1 MIKHLF
7 SDMDGTVLNSNGQ
20 MSEFTIKT
28 IKESGLPFT
37 LVSARS
43 PQKMEEIIN
52 NLGIDG
58 IHVAFNGGLIFEKN
72 NKKNTILYSVPLE
85 YNLARRL
92 VLDIR
97 NKFENIGISLYDES
111 YWNTDLE
118 TMGIKR
124 EYNIVKVGYKI
135 VNFKNYFENAN
146 KTIYK
151 VSFIEHD
158 EEVFKKLIDYV
169 EKNYSK
175 EQLTIQKSL
184 SGYLEITH
192 INAKKSKGIEYIQ
205 KLEKLEKNELAAFGD
220 GQNDIPM
227 FESVGHIVV
236 MENAT
241 EDVKKYADFITK
253 SNNDDGVAYAIE
265 KYIKN
270 I

>member
-7 SDMDGTVLNSNGQ
+7 SDMDGTVLNSKGQ
-20 MSEFTIKT
+20 MSKITIKT

-43 PQKMEEIIN
+43 PQKMEKIIDK
-52 NLGIDG
+52 LGIDG

-72 NKKNTILYSVPLE
+72 SKGNKILYSAPLE
-85 YNLARRL
+85 YGLAKKL

-97 NKFENIGISLYDES
+97 NRFENIGISLYDELH
-111 YWNTDLE
+111 WNIDLE
-118 TMGIKR
+118 TAGIKR
-124 EYNIVKVGYKI
+124 EYNVVKVAYKI
-135 VNFKNYFENAN
+135 MNFKHYFEKEN
-146 KTIYK
+146 KPIYK

-158 EEVFKKLIDYV
+158 EEIFKKLVDYIG
-169 EKNYSK
+169 KHYAQ

-192 INAKKSKGIEYIQ
+192 ENARKSKGIEYIQ
-205 KLEKLEKNELAAFGD
+205 QLEKLEKNELVAFGD
-220 GQNDIPM
+220 GQNDIPR
-227 FESVGHIVV
+227 FESVGYIVV

-241 EDVKKYADFITK
+241 EDVKKYANFITK
-253 SNNDDGVAYAIE
+253 SNNDNGVAYAIE
-265 KYIKN
+265 KYVKN

>member
-28 IKESGLPFT
+28 IKGSGLPFT

-72 NKKNTILYSVPLE
+72 NKGNKMLYSVPLE
-85 YNLARRL
+85 YGLAKKL
-92 VLDIR
+92 VLDVR
-97 NKFENIGISLYDES
+97 NKFKNIGISLYDEL

-118 TMGIKR
+118 TAGIKR
-124 EYNIVKVGYKI
+124 EYKIVKVAYKI
-135 VNFKNYFENAN
+135 VNFKNYFENTN
-146 KTIYK
+146 KTVYK

-169 EKNYSK
+169 EQNYSK

-192 INAKKSKGIEYIQ
+192 ANAKKSKGIEYIQ
-205 KLEKLEKNELAAFGD
+205 QLEKLEKNELAAFGD

-227 FESVGHIVV
+227 FESVGYVVV

>member
-20 MSEFTIKT
+20 MSKFTIKT

-72 NKKNTILYSVPLE
+72 NKKNTILHSVPLE

-135 VNFKNYFENAN
+135 VNFKNYFENTN

-169 EKNYSK
+169 EENYSK

-220 GQNDIPM
+220 GQND
-227 FESVGHIVV
+227 
-236 MENAT
+236 T
-241 EDVKKYADFITK
+241 DDVKKYADFITK
-253 SNNDDGVAYAIE
+253 SNNDDGVAYAID